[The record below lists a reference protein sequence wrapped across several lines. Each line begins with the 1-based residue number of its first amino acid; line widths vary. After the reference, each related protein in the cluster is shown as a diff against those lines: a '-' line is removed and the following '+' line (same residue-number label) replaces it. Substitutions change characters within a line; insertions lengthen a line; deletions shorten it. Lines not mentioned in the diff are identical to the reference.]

1 MALLVPTL
9 LAALAAGCGH
19 PTTTPNT
26 PAAKTLIAPWDW
38 YETRGGFAGVYSTPA
53 SGGCAAAPVLRAAS
67 TYVRYRNSQAVDR
80 GMFAVRAVTEGSES
94 GVQLLQRTAM
104 APEDCSSCD
113 PLPAWVVFGAADS
126 LTLADVGADTYTS
139 RYVRRR

>member
-1 MALLVPTL
+1 VALLVPTL

-80 GMFAVRAVTEGSES
+80 GMFAVRAVTEGSE
-94 GVQLLQRTAM
+94 
-104 APEDCSSCD
+104 DCSSCD